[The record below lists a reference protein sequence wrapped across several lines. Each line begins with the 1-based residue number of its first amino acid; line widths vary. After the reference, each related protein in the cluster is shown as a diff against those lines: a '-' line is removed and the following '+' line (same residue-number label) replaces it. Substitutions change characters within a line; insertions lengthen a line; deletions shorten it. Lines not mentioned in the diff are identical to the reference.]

1 MNFFKRFKMRCA
13 LTRASIINLLM
24 PLCAGHG
31 AFPRSVSLLQ
41 AVMTGTVRLGKGV
54 HREVKSEGS

>member
-1 MNFFKRFKMRCA
+1 
-13 LTRASIINLLM
+13 
-24 PLCAGHG
+24 LCAGHG
-31 AFPRSVSLLQ
+31 AYSRSGSLLQ